1 MASKRHDQITIG
13 DVIKGE
19 TGGWW
24 RVTAITAT
32 SSDRFYQF
40 DAVNVDTGSAGYLS
54 GPANQKRQ
62 VR

>member
-1 MASKRHDQITIG
+1 MAKKTHDRIEIN

-24 RVTAITAT
+24 RVTNITKQP
-32 SSDRFYQF
+32 DGFRQF
-40 DAVNVDTGSAGYLS
+40 DAVNVDTGSGGYLC
-54 GPANQKRQ
+54 GPATQKRE